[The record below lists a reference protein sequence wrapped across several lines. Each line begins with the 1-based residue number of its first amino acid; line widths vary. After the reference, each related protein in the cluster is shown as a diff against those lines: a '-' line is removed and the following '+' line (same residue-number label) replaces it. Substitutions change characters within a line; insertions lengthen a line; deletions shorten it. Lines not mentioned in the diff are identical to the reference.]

1 MWEKNRKQEK
11 ETRKIRFRT
20 LFEFE
25 MFTVVS
31 PRRQCSKFFHS
42 FVESI
47 KFDSISV
54 NNILDTIHKTPA
66 GCIYCQMWETHGSLI
81 EFQYQEKV
89 CLFSAEMAKPCRLS
103 LFYWF
108 PIHYSIPLY
117 AVEIEDFNYCFQSVH
132 SKYISGVS
140 GFNINKHPHSFLVT
154 KLIYFPA
161 IFRIARNFHLWKESL
176 G

>member
-66 GCIYCQMWETHGSLI
+66 CCIYHQMWETHGLNFNTREKFVCSAPKWLIPVALVYFIDFQFLCTPLKSRTLIIVSNLFILNIFQVSLVSI
-81 EFQYQEKV
+81 SISTLILFLWQNWFTFL
-89 CLFSAEMAKPCRLS
+89 LFSGS
-103 LFYWF
+103 L
-108 PIHYSIPLY
+108 
-117 AVEIEDFNYCFQSVH
+117 EIFAY
-132 SKYISGVS
+132 GR
-140 GFNINKHPHSFLVT
+140 T
-154 KLIYFPA
+154 A
-161 IFRIARNFHLWKESL
+161 
-176 G
+176 